1 MVKLTA
7 APAPNFIDD
16 LFDTSEEDYHPQGK
30 PLCASNAV
38 YYPPSNN
45 FYSNEEDDSPS
56 ED

>member
-16 LFDTSEEDYHPQGK
+16 LFEDSNEDSHPLGK

-45 FYSNEEDDSPS
+45 YYSNEEDDSSS